1 MKEKIILNQEDIR
14 NLIANHFSISPD
26 YVEFVFYNYDLN
38 LEDTEAE
45 NEVNAKIEI
54 DTRKFALINKMG
66 YTK

>member
-26 YVEFVFYNYDLN
+26 CVEFVFYNYDLN

-45 NEVNAKIEI
+45 NEINAKIEI